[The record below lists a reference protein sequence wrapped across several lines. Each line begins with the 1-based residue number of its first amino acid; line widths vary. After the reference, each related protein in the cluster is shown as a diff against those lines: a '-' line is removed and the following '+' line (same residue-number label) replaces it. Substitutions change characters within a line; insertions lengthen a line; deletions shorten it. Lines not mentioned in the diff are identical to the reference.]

1 MSMLYE
7 ILECTYIFVLESV
20 SCSAVPG
27 SLGPHG
33 VQSTRLLSMEFSRQ
47 EYWSGQPFP
56 SAGDLPNP
64 GIESGSPALL
74 ADSLLSEPLGKPQ
87 PITTIYHKLG
97 GLKQTNKQT
106 KRNLFS
112 HSSGGLESDIKVLVG
127 PHSLQS
133 LWRESLLA
141 SSRSGGSP
149 FLYSCL
155 APVFCLHS
163 HGFSLFVHAFFPS
176 VSCKDTC
183 HLIQGLLWHSRMI
196 PSHPFSKLGHTDR
209 FWIQMSQGKDEFT
222 HYNIQ
227 NHVRV

>member
-20 SCSAVPG
+20 SCSAVLG

-97 GLKQTNKQT
+97 GLKQTNKQREIYFLIVLEVWSLT
-106 KRNLFS
+106 LRCQQGHAPSRVSGENLS
-112 HSSGGLESDIKVLVG
+112 QPPLGLVVLLFFIAAW
-127 PHSLQS
+127 LQS
-133 LWRESLLA
+133 FAYIHMAFPFLFMLSSLL
-141 SSRSGGSP
+141 
-149 FLYSCL
+149 
-155 APVFCLHS
+155 
-163 HGFSLFVHAFFPS
+163 SL
-176 VSCKDTC
+176 
-183 HLIQGLLWHSRMI
+183 
-196 PSHPFSKLGHTDR
+196 
-209 FWIQMSQGKDEFT
+209 
-222 HYNIQ
+222 
-227 NHVRV
+227 VRTLVI